1 MTKAIKS
8 KVYQTPAMS
17 TDLQSSTFLSFTQ
30 HAKHLSAIQPLS
42 ICICYSFYL
51 ESSFPRSSQESPHQP
66 LRRKA
71 SSERS
76 SMTALQKSLA
86 THPSS
91 CFIYFNVFF
100 PQHTYPP
107 NMHLSICPFHTQIK
121 ASEPNIFVLFTM
133 IISRPIMQQVLQI
146 SEYLDEA
153 VNKVFFNTNY
163 VPGYCTG
170 C

>member
-107 NMHLSICPFHTQIK
+107 NMHLSICPFSHPNKSLRAKYICFIYYDNLK
-121 ASEPNIFVLFTM
+121 AYYVVGVTNI
-133 IISRPIMQQVLQI
+133 
-146 SEYLDEA
+146 
-153 VNKVFFNTNY
+153 
-163 VPGYCTG
+163 
-170 C
+170 